1 MTTQRYNIL
10 WVDDEIDLL
19 KPYVLFLEEKNYN
32 VTTFNDPYSLLNFIK
47 SNNEYD
53 LILIDENMPGKSG
66 LSLLSDI
73 KNISAITPVIM
84 ITKNEAEDIMNE
96 AIASEI
102 SDYLI
107 KPLNPNQILMSV
119 KKVLENKSIINQNL
133 KSNYTHFFNEVSN
146 KINSNNSFESW
157 VEIHIILIKWQLD
170 FEKLL
175 DNDFEDMFISQRKDA
190 NKRFCDF
197 IVENYQDW
205 INTQIERPI
214 MSQDIMKN
222 LVFPNLNDKPVF
234 FILIDNFRYDQWK
247 VIEEYVSNLFYIKK
261 EKPYCSILPT
271 TTEYARNSI
280 FSSLLPLDISKIESD
295 IWDESEYGMN
305 NHEFELLDRNLKREG
320 FDIKHSYTKIVHYD
334 DGVKMLKKLPN
345 FLDYKLNSMV
355 FNFIDMLSH
364 ARSEMK
370 LFKNLAYDEKS
381 FRSLTT
387 SWFINSPLNK
397 VLNFLSNKDVKI
409 IITTDHGTVKVDKP
423 IKIIGDKNTN
433 SNLRFKKGKNLN
445 FNNDDLFVCK
455 NPQKFMLPQENISTS
470 YVFTR
475 ENQYLIYPK
484 DYNYHVK
491 NFKDSFQHGGIS
503 MEELIIPYIELE
515 PKKK

>member
-19 KPYVLFLEEKNYN
+19 KPYVLFLEEKNYK

-53 LILIDENMPGKSG
+53 LILIDENMPGKTG

-73 KNISAITPVIM
+73 KKISSSTPIIM
-84 ITKNEAEDIMNE
+84 ITKNEAEDIMND

-107 KPLNPNQILMSV
+107 KPLNPNQILISV
-119 KKVLENKSIINQNL
+119 KKVLENKTIINQNL
-133 KSNYTHFFNEVSN
+133 KSNYTNFFNELSN
-146 KINSNNSFESW
+146 NINSRNSFQSW
-157 VEIHIILIKWQLD
+157 VEIYKNLIKWQLD
-170 FEKLL
+170 FEKLI
-175 DNDFEDMFISQRKDA
+175 DNDFEEIFKSQRIDA

-197 IVENYQDW
+197 IIENYQDW
-205 INTQIERPI
+205 MNSKIERPI
-214 MSQDIMKN
+214 MSHDIMKN
-222 LVFPNLNDKPVF
+222 FVFPNLNDKPVF

-247 VIEEYVSNLFYIKK
+247 VIEKYISNLFYIKV

-271 TTEYARNSI
+271 TTEYSRNSI
-280 FSSLLPLDISKIESD
+280 FSSLLPLDISKTESD
-295 IWDESEYGMN
+295 IWNESDHGMN

-334 DGVKMLKKLPN
+334 DGLKMLKKLPN
-345 FLDYKLNSMV
+345 FLDYNLNSIV

-381 FRSLTT
+381 YRSLTN

-397 VLNFLSNKDVKI
+397 VLNFLSKNDVKV
-409 IITTDHGTVKVDKP
+409 IITTDHGTVKVNKP
-423 IKIIGDKNTN
+423 IKIVGDKNTN
-433 SNLRFKKGKNLN
+433 SNLRFKSGKNLN

-455 NPQKFMLPQENISTS
+455 NPENFMLPQENISTS

-503 MEELIIPYIELE
+503 MEEIIIPYIELE
-515 PKKK
+515 PKKN

>member
-1 MTTQRYNIL
+1 MIIQRYNIL

-32 VTTFNDPYSLLNFIK
+32 VITFNDPYSLLNYIK

-53 LILIDENMPGKSG
+53 LILIDENMPGKTG

-73 KNISAITPVIM
+73 KNFSSSTPIIM

-107 KPLNPNQILMSV
+107 KPLNPNQILISV

-133 KSNYTHFFNEVSN
+133 KLKYTYFFNELSN
-146 KINSNNSFESW
+146 SIDSKNSFESW
-157 VEIHIILIKWQLD
+157 IKIYKNLIKWQLD
-170 FEKLL
+170 FEKLTE
-175 DNDFEDMFISQRKDA
+175 NDFDEMFISQRKDA

-197 IVENYQDW
+197 IIENYQGW
-205 INTQIERPI
+205 MNNQSKRPL
-214 MSQDIMKN
+214 MSQDIMKE
-222 LVFPNLNDKPVF
+222 LVFPNLNEKPVF

-247 VIEEYVSNLFYIKK
+247 VIENHISSLFYIKS
-261 EKPYCSILPT
+261 EKPYYSILPT

-280 FSSLLPLDISKIESD
+280 FSSLLPLDISIIERD
-295 IWDESEYGMN
+295 IWGVSEHGMN
-305 NHEFELLDRNLKREG
+305 NYEYELLDRNLKREG
-320 FDIKHSYTKIVHYD
+320 YDIKHSYNKIVHYD
-334 DGVKMLKKLPN
+334 DGIKLLKKLPN
-345 FLDYKLNSMV
+345 LLDYKLNSLV

-381 FRSLTT
+381 YRSLTL
-387 SWFINSPLNK
+387 SWFKNSPLNK
-397 VLNFLSNKDVKI
+397 VLSFLSNEDVKV

-423 IKIIGDKNTN
+423 IKIIGDRNTN

-445 FNNDDLFVCK
+445 FKNDDLFVCR
-455 NPQKFMLPQENISTS
+455 NPEKFMLPQENINTS

-475 ENQYLIYPK
+475 ESQYLIYPK

-491 NFKDSFQHGGIS
+491 KFKDSFQHGGIS
-503 MEELIIPYIELE
+503 MEEIIIPFIELE
-515 PKKK
+515 SKKN